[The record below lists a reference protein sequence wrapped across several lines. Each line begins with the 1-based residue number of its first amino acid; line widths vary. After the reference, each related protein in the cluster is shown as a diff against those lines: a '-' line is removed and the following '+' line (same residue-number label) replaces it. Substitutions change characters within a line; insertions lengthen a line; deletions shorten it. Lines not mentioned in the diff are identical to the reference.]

1 MIFLDIFNYHNSNII
16 IIITK
21 FLHLI
26 RVNSQKYKKMLK
38 RFLFSYLVYG
48 NQILLNLHMEDYHFV
63 FILTQMKEW
72 KIAIFLLFHLK
83 HNNGPNLTSCWQP
96 QDKFINKWPIKISH
110 VFHWVWTLNQCWL
123 AIEFW
128 PNYQFV

>member
-1 MIFLDIFNYHNSNII
+1 MIFFDIFNYHNSNII

-26 RVNSQKYKKMLK
+26 WVNSQKYKKMFK
-38 RFLFSYLVYG
+38 MFLFSCLVYG
-48 NQILLNLHMEDYHFV
+48 NQILLNFHMEDYHFV
-63 FILTQMKEW
+63 FILTQMKDCH
-72 KIAIFLLFHLK
+72 FFLFHLK

-96 QDKFINKWPIKISH
+96 QDKLINKGPTRIPH
-110 VFHWVWTLNQCWL
+110 VFHWVWALNQCWP

-128 PNYQFV
+128 PNYQFVY